1 MENQDMQNPQPE
13 QAINIAKRVHQ
24 LSVETARAEES
35 AKRALSEAERM
46 RFDVETCK
54 ESARSHRNSQA
65 GLWSVFAILA
75 LALGGLAWYGYRAEQ
90 GFGDRLANLP
100 GLEQSLQSVG
110 ERLGAAEDNLEA
122 QTNDWKGLGDRLSSV
137 EKRVTSNFQLVR
149 DYAREQANEVHRQV
163 LAELDTRTE
172 WIQDHLARMEST
184 QESQRV
190 RIAQLQEEIA
200 RVRAEARSEM
210 NEQVAQVR
218 HDTGREMDGL
228 HARVAGTRS
237 DVAAMAWQL
246 DRRRVDFEL
255 SRNQSRE
262 LIPGISITLQDTNVP
277 YQRVEEGW
285 LHVVP
290 DGRILWVRSQGIQ
303 QPMIFY
309 TQQDSRPYEL
319 VFTRITRD
327 GAFGYLAHPG
337 GLPVAN
343 SASGPRT
350 DEAELSASA
359 AETR

>member
-1 MENQDMQNPQPE
+1 MENQDLRNPQPE
-13 QAINIAKRVHQ
+13 QANNIAKRVQQ
-24 LSVETARAEES
+24 LSVETARAQES
-35 AKRALSEAERM
+35 AEQALSEAEHM

-75 LALGGLAWYGYRAEQ
+75 LALGGLAWYGSRAEQ
-90 GFGDRLANLP
+90 GMNGRLANLP
-100 GLEQSLQSVG
+100 ALEQSLQAVD
-110 ERLGAAEDNLEA
+110 ERIGATEDKLEA
-122 QTNDWKGLGDRLSSV
+122 QTNDWIGLGDRPSKV
-137 EKRVTSNFQLVR
+137 ESRITSDFRLVR
-149 DYAREQANEVHRQV
+149 DYAREQANQVHRQV
-163 LAELDTRTE
+163 LAELDNRTE
-172 WIQDHLARMEST
+172 WIETHMTRMEST
-184 QESQRV
+184 QESQRA

-200 RVRAEARSEM
+200 RVRSEARSEL
-210 NEQVAQVR
+210 NEQIAQVR
-218 HDTGREMDGL
+218 RDTEREMDGL
-228 HARVAGTRS
+228 HARGAGTRS
-237 DVAAMAWQL
+237 DLDAMVWRL
-246 DRRRVDFEL
+246 DRRHVDFEL

-262 LIPGISITLQDTNVP
+262 VIPGISITLKDTNVP

-327 GAFGYLAHPG
+327 GAFGYLVHPG
-337 GLPVAN
+337 GPPVTT